1 MAKDPPVPPDPKI
14 LLREKLK
21 TIRDS
26 VDRGLSET
34 ASQGIWN
41 ILKARPEYHKAR
53 GIGAF
58 ASIPHEINTYSILEG
73 TLSSGKKLFL
83 PKVDKTMDSFEFHPV
98 TDLKNLQPG
107 PFGILEPTSP
117 NAAEWDE
124 LDLVLVPGL
133 AFDRQGN
140 RLGFG
145 KGFYDRVI
153 PRLKKSCLVVGL
165 GYAFQLVEKVPSD
178 KHDAPVRAVL
188 CETGF
193 HLCGKNPA

>member
-1 MAKDPPVPPDPKI
+1 MAKDSQIPPDPKI

-21 TIRDS
+21 TIRDF
-26 VDRGLSET
+26 VDHGLAET
-34 ASQGIWN
+34 ASQGVWN
-41 ILKARPEYHKAR
+41 ILKTRPEFIKAKA
-53 GIGAF
+53 IGAF
-58 ASIPHEINTYSILEG
+58 ASIPHEINTYPILEG
-73 TLSSGKKLFL
+73 TLSSDKKLYL
-83 PKVDKTMDSFEFHPV
+83 PKVSKDKESFEFHPV

-117 NAAEWDE
+117 KPVEWDE
-124 LDLVLVPGL
+124 LDLILVPGL

-153 PRLKKSCLVVGL
+153 PQLKKSCLVVGL
-165 GYAFQLVEKVPSD
+165 GYAFQLVEKVPTD
-178 KHDAPVRAVL
+178 THDAPVRAVL

-193 HLCGKNPA
+193 YLCGKPST